1 MKKMAKESAN
11 EELAAKLIG
20 AMNLFQGLSDTL
32 DSEIS
37 QIRKASG
44 GVFDSRL
51 NKGIKTALASI
62 NRRIDEAGKD
72 AKININEV
80 LAAIQKN
87 EHQ

>member
-1 MKKMAKESAN
+1 MANKPTN

-37 QIRKASG
+37 QIRKAG
-44 GVFDSRL
+44 GGLFHPRL
-51 NKGIKTALASI
+51 NKGTKNALASI
-62 NRRIDEAGKD
+62 NARIDKVSID
-72 AKININEV
+72 AKRNINEV
-80 LAAIQKN
+80 LAAIQEN